1 MGIITVSGEEFFMP
15 MASVDTLA
23 STDDDVSLEDRK
35 IAILIAEGSDAEA
48 LISLIRQIHKA
59 GGHATIIASEQGRV
73 RLSDNSAIMPEA
85 ELALSSSQN
94 FDAVALLLSESAAVQ
109 HRQDAAMLTWL
120 RESFDDGKP
129 IGYSEPARLVLG
141 MAGIT
146 PVEGVVPIFELP
158 KVLSQRSG
166 RTVIS
171 TYIGPYS
178 P

>member
-1 MGIITVSGEEFFMP
+1 MGIITVSGEEIFLP
-15 MASVDTLA
+15 MASADTLA
-23 STDDDVSLEDRK
+23 PTDDDFFLEDCK

-48 LISLIRQIHKA
+48 LISLIRDIHKA
-59 GGHATIIASEQGRV
+59 GGHATIIASEQGRI

-85 ELALSSSQN
+85 ELAFSSSQN
-94 FDAVALLLSESAAVQ
+94 FDAAAVLLSEIGAIQ

-141 MAGIT
+141 MVGIT
-146 PVEGVVPIFELP
+146 PVEGVVLISELP
-158 KVLSQRSG
+158 KVLSQRSA
-166 RTVIS
+166 RPVIS
-171 TYIGPYS
+171 THAGPNS